1 MKYEELKAEFE
12 RFSRE
17 EKQRF
22 MEEVGLGLCKEM
34 MSDTAFMERMM
45 PRCMEMMG
53 QIPEPMRQRVQEWTA
68 GTPGGRKS

>member
-12 RFSRE
+12 GLSRE

-22 MEEVGLGLCKEM
+22 MEEVGLGLYTEM
-34 MSDTAFMERMM
+34 MSDTAFMDRVM

-53 QIPEPMRQRVQEWTA
+53 QMPDLMRRLIQEWM
-68 GTPGGRKS
+68 GGMPGGRKS

>member
-1 MKYEELKAEFE
+1 MKYEELKAEFTYL
-12 RFSRE
+12 SRE

-34 MSDTAFMERMM
+34 VADTAFMDRMM

-53 QIPEPMRQRVQEWTA
+53 QMPEAMRRRMQEWM
-68 GTPGGRKS
+68 GGMPGGRES

>member
-1 MKYEELKAEFE
+1 MKYEELKAEFT
-12 RFSRE
+12 RLSRE

-34 MSDTAFMERMM
+34 MADTAFMDRMM

-53 QIPEPMRQRVQEWTA
+53 PMPEAMRRRMQDWM
-68 GTPGGRKS
+68 GGMPGGKKS

>member
-12 RFSRE
+12 RLSRE

-22 MEEVGLGLCKEM
+22 IDEVGLGLCKEM
-34 MSDTAFMERMM
+34 MSDTAFMDRMM

-53 QIPEPMRQRVQEWTA
+53 QMPEPMRRRMQEWM
-68 GTPGGRKS
+68 GGMPGGRKA